1 MSYDIEVWRI
11 IKKKNLP
18 IPPKKDDN
26 GQVIVS
32 SDPLDLE
39 DYTEKQSVVI
49 QVNAKVKNMLYNAIS
64 GEEYENIS
72 SCETAKEIWDMLE
85 VIDEGTNKV
94 KETRINLLVR
104 DYDLFQMKDRESVE
118 EMFSRNFQKKKS
130 FGAWS
135 DEEEFD
141 HEEIANMCFMTIN
154 EESSECSGE
163 LGLMAN
169 KGTSEVRLPTCPICQ
184 ELQEF
189 IDIAFA
195 DIEKVLN
202 ELRKIQRE
210 KKDWALKLE
219 VCEIDRD
226 MLQDKVYELQLQ
238 LNGLRKSTSHSSVR
252 SNQFALH
259 KSPTRTRN
267 PSSCTHCS
275 KNGHNSNHYKFS
287 IRGEKASEYSNNPSY
302 FYCGILDHTSNHCRF
317 KNNRRWEQCKKN
329 RKWKWYLDSAC
340 SRHMTGDKQLFKTVI
355 KLDGGIVTFG
365 DKSKGNVIGV
375 GRVPLGSTCDVDEVY
390 LVDELGYNLLS
401 INQLYDNDYEFRF
414 KKHDWFIED
423 ESGKVILCGN

>member
-1 MSYDIEVWRI
+1 
-11 IKKKNLP
+11 
-18 IPPKKDDN
+18 
-26 GQVIVS
+26 
-32 SDPLDLE
+32 
-39 DYTEKQSVVI
+39 
-49 QVNAKVKNMLYNAIS
+49 MLYNAIS
-64 GEEYENIS
+64 GEEYEKIS
-72 SCETAKEIWDMLE
+72 SCENTKEMWDMLE

-118 EMFSRNFQKKKS
+118 IMFSRFRKILGDLKLFGRPIKSGEHVRKFLRSLPTIWQPKVIALECQYLDKMSYNELRDDLIAFDKTHLDRNFQKKKS

-135 DEEEFD
+135 DEEESD
-141 HEEIANMCFMTIN
+141 HEEITNMCFMTIN
-154 EESSECSGE
+154 EDSSEDSGE
-163 LGLMAN
+163 LGLLAN
-169 KGTSEVRLPTCPICQ
+169 EGTSEVRLPTCPICQ

-219 VCEIDRD
+219 
-226 MLQDKVYELQLQ
+226 
-238 LNGLRKSTSHSSVR
+238 
-252 SNQFALH
+252 
-259 KSPTRTRN
+259 
-267 PSSCTHCS
+267 
-275 KNGHNSNHYKFS
+275 
-287 IRGEKASEYSNNPSY
+287 
-302 FYCGILDHTSNHCRF
+302 
-317 KNNRRWEQCKKN
+317 EQCKKN

-340 SRHMTGDKQLFKTVI
+340 SKHMTGDKQLFKTVTQ
-355 KLDGGIVTFG
+355 LDGGIVTFG

-390 LVDELGYNLLS
+390 PVDELSYNLLS
-401 INQLYDNDYEFRF
+401 IRQLYDNDYEFHF